1 MSIPYL
7 SAAWIDAA
15 DALLRTVVVDP
26 PVAGPAFT
34 VETVVTDAPDGV
46 VGYVLEFDGSAVRA
60 RPTDSG
66 ERSTVRLTQSY
77 TLAAGVAAGEVGA
90 QAAFLAADIQ
100 VGGDVAT
107 LIANAG
113 LIAQV
118 GDALRPLR
126 SDTTFVPA

>member
-26 PVAGPAFT
+26 PVVGPAFT

-46 VGYVLEFDGSAVRA
+46 VGYVLEFDGSVVRA
-60 RPTDSG
+60 RAGSG
-66 ERSTVRLTQSY
+66 EPCTVRLTQSY
-77 TLAAGVAAGEVGA
+77 TLAARVAAGEVGA